1 MSSDLDLILAEDN
14 RRMTALQSLWHDYD
28 PVTGRGSLIERVAV
42 TTPFESRE
50 VRLPATMLADPE
62 WKTLADTPGYRQLRF
77 RHDFE
82 YWCEKCV
89 RIRHKITGRTVP
101 FTLNAPQRRVLA
113 IMENMRVNNKPIRLI
128 MLKARQWGGR
138 TH

>member
-1 MSSDLDLILAEDN
+1 MK
-14 RRMTALQSLWHDYD
+14 ALQRLWHDYN
-28 PVTGRGSLIERVAV
+28 PITGRGSLIERVSV
-42 TTPFESRE
+42 TTPFEPEE
-50 VRLPATMLADPE
+50 VRLPATMTADPDWE
-62 WKTLADTPGYRQLRF
+62 KITDPSGYNQLRF

-89 RIRHKITGRTVP
+89 RIRHKITGHIVP

-113 IMENMRVNNKPIRLI
+113 IMENMRLNNKPIRLI